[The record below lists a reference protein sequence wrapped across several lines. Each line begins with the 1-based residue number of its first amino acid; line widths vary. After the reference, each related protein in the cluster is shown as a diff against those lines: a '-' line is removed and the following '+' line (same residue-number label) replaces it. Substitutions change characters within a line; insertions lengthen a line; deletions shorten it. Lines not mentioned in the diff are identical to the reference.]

1 MCFRKRREKEK
12 ERYERYGGRYSG
24 PLILKGRIG
33 REILETIRNTPKPD
47 DTKLREEVEELRKKI
62 IEAKENGTF

>member
-1 MCFRKRREKEK
+1 MCFKRKRRTEE
-12 ERYERYGGRYSG
+12 ERLSCRYS
-24 PLILKGRIG
+24 PPIILRGRMG

-47 DTKLREEVEELRKKI
+47 DTKLRVEVEELEKKI